1 MKVKIK
7 YLPVLNKITGT
18 DREIVELD
26 GGSTV
31 AALVETL
38 ASRHGP
44 RFRDTVCHPSI
55 TRRYFLTCL
64 LKGKQAGFD
73 TELNEDDEVVFMLP
87 YAGG

>member
-7 YLPVLNKITGT
+7 YLPVLNQITGT
-18 DREIVELD
+18 DCEVVELD

-31 AALVETL
+31 ADLVETA

-55 TRRYFLTCL
+55 TRRYFLTCF
-64 LKGKQAGFD
+64 LKGKRVGFD
-73 TELNEDDEVVFMLP
+73 TELSEDDEVVFLVP